1 VIIVPWLIILWTQG
15 SIDIINLSKINA
27 IRMYRN
33 QGRFSVTI
41 TTDDRIKISFD
52 FYNDEEISKLPSML
66 KHAESTNSDIIIVL
80 KDQKIF
86 ESKRGLLLKL
96 NNSGR

>member
-1 VIIVPWLIILWTQG
+1 M
-15 SIDIINLSKINA
+15 INLSKINA

-33 QGRFSVTI
+33 QGRFSITI
-41 TTDDRIKISFD
+41 TTDDRSKINFD

-66 KHAESTNSDIIIVL
+66 KHAESTNSDVVIVL

-86 ESKRGLLLKL
+86 ESRKGLVLKL
-96 NNSGR
+96 NTGRR